1 MIRNVLAAIWGFS
14 ICFFLMYDEKPS
26 LFLAFIVIVITI
38 LFIASLTFKEY
49 LKRKIIP

>member
-1 MIRNVLAAIWGFS
+1 
-14 ICFFLMYDEKPS
+14 MYDEKPS